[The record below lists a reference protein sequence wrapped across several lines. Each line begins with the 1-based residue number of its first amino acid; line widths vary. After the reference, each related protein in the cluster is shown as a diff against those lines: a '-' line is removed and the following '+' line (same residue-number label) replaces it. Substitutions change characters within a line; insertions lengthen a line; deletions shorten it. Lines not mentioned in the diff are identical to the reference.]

1 MTDEKKAKKYVKE
14 KINHMKVGNFK
25 LMEISHLSNGTDI
38 YNPKVEHLLQD
49 KIKQAYLDGL
59 AKGRKESKEYITY
72 LKRQR
77 QGGIQK
83 QFNKA
88 NKIKR
93 LEKENTELKAKLK
106 EGELFIENI
115 LKASADNLNEFFELR
130 KENEE
135 LKKNQ
140 IKWVLDSIPE
150 DKEKLCIIKDKDG
163 YYIDSF
169 NNLSSTDQKNI
180 EKWAYLPL

>member
-25 LMEISHLSNGTDI
+25 LMEISHLSNGADI

-59 AKGRKESKEYITY
+59 AEGRKESKENITW

-88 NKIKR
+88 NKIKS
-93 LEKENTELKAKLK
+93 LEKENTK
-106 EGELFIENI
+106 
-115 LKASADNLNEFFELR
+115 
-130 KENEE
+130 

-140 IKWVLDSIPE
+140 IKWVLDSIPK
-150 DKEKLCIIKDKDG
+150 DKEELCIIKDKDG

>member
-1 MTDEKKAKKYVKE
+1 MTDRREYRMTYEEKVKKYVKE
-14 KINHMKVGNFK
+14 KINDMKVGNIK
-25 LMEISHLSNGTDI
+25 LMEISHLSNGADI

-59 AKGRKESKEYITY
+59 AEGEKVGFEDGYKKATERAYERQKDLTETYI
-72 LKRQR
+72 KD
-77 QGGIQK
+77 GEKIQK
-83 QFNKA
+83 
-88 NKIKR
+88 
-93 LEKENTELKAKLK
+93 L
-106 EGELFIENI
+106 GE
-115 LKASADNLNEFFELR
+115 
-130 KENEE
+130 ENEE

-140 IKWVLDSIPE
+140 INWVLDSIPE
-150 DKEKLCIIKDKDG
+150 DKEALCIIKDKDG